1 VEVGDRVGLS
11 FPRPRAL
18 GLAPVVSTHEDDT
31 ELEFFEE
38 PQTLES
44 PDRPRRRIR
53 PGGGGGPRRPAPPPQ
68 GAVALARLAGLV
80 ALAIAVVVGLVFWV
94 GSCQGKS
101 KHDEYASYM
110 ANIRTIAQDSARTGD
125 AFANALGSPNLSLT
139 SLQAK
144 LDLWSREQQEAYNE
158 ALRLRPPASLQSAHQ
173 EVLAALQLRAIG
185 LAALSSSVAQAGSKS
200 SADVATDLAKQAQLL
215 TASDLVWTDLFHV
228 PATETLRSVGVT
240 GVIAPPSVFVANP
253 EVISATSFGTVY
265 DRLKSTT
272 SGGKVTGLHGSALVK
287 TEAVTGGGTVKQLST
302 STPNT
307 VDVSAN
313 LVFRVTFADSGNFQ
327 EVKIPVTL
335 SVNVAGKV
343 VTKKTQTVP
352 SILSQHQQTVSFGNL
367 NLPPSSFG
375 ANAHVHV
382 EIGKVPGEKRLDN
395 NSATYP
401 VFFSLS
407 TGG

>member
-1 VEVGDRVGLS
+1 MEVGDRVGLS
-11 FPRPRAL
+11 SPLARTL
-18 GLAPVVSTHEDDT
+18 GLARAVSTFDDET

-38 PQTLES
+38 PETRES
-44 PDRPRRRIR
+44 SRRPRRRIR
-53 PGGGGGPRRPAPPPQ
+53 PGGGDGPRRPAPPPP
-68 GAVALARLAGLV
+68 GAVALARLAGLI

-110 ANIRTIAQDSARTGD
+110 ASVRTIAQDSARTGA
-125 AFANALGSPNLSLT
+125 AFANALGAQNLSLT

-185 LAALSSSVAQAGSKS
+185 LAALSSSAAQASSKS
-200 SADVATDLAKQAQLL
+200 STDAAADLAKQAQLL

-228 PATETLRSVGVT
+228 PATETLRKAGVT
-240 GVIAPPSVFVANP
+240 GVIAPPSQFITNP
-253 EVISATSFGTVY
+253 EVFSANSFATVL
-265 DRLKSTT
+265 DRLKATT

-287 TEAVTGGGTVKQLST
+287 TEAVAGGTVKQLST

-313 LVFRVTFADSGNFQ
+313 LVFRVTFANSGNFP
-327 EVKIPVTL
+327 EVKVPVTL
-335 SVNVAGKV
+335 SVSVSGKV
-343 VTKKTQTVP
+343 VTKKTQTVA
-352 SILSQHQQTVSFGNL
+352 SIDSQHQQTVSFGNL
-367 NLPPSSFG
+367 DLPPSSFG

-382 EIGKVPGEKRLDN
+382 AVGKVPGEKRLDN

>member
-1 VEVGDRVGLS
+1 
-11 FPRPRAL
+11 
-18 GLAPVVSTHEDDT
+18 LAPVVSTYEEDS

-38 PQTLES
+38 PETLEA
-44 PDRPRRRIR
+44 PRPPRRRIR
-53 PGGGGGPRRPAPPPQ
+53 PGGGGPRRPAPPPP
-68 GAVALARLAGLV
+68 GAVALARLAGFV
-80 ALAIAVVVGLVFWV
+80 ALAIAVIVGLVFWV

-110 ANIRTIAQDSARTGD
+110 ANVRTIAQDSARTGA
-125 AFANALGSPNLSLT
+125 AFANALGSPSLSIT

-144 LDLWSREQQEAYNE
+144 LDLWSRQQQEAYDE

-185 LAALSSSVAQAGSKS
+185 LAGLSTALAQAGSKS
-200 SADVATDLAKQAQLL
+200 STEVANELARQAEVL
-215 TASDLVWTDLFHV
+215 TASDLVWTDLFHG
-228 PATETLRSVGVT
+228 PATETLTRAGVT
-240 GVIAPPSVFVANP
+240 GVIAPPSQFVTNP
-253 EVISATSFGTVY
+253 EVISANSFATVY
-265 DRLKSTT
+265 DRLQSTT

-287 TEAVTGGGTVKQLST
+287 TEAVAGGAVTTLST

-335 SVNVAGKV
+335 SVIVSGKV
-343 VTKKTQTVP
+343 VTKKTKIVP
-352 SILSQHQQTVSFGNL
+352 SILSQHQQSVSFGNL
-367 NLPPSSFG
+367 NLPTSAFG
-375 ANAHVHV
+375 ASAQVHV

-395 NSATYP
+395 NKATYP

-407 TGG
+407 SSG

>member
-1 VEVGDRVGLS
+1 
-11 FPRPRAL
+11 
-18 GLAPVVSTHEDDT
+18 VSTFEDDT

-38 PQTLES
+38 PETLES
-44 PDRPRRRIR
+44 PRRPRRRIR
-53 PGGGGGPRRPAPPPQ
+53 PGGGGPRRPAAPPP

-110 ANIRTIAQDSARTGD
+110 AKVQPIAQSSARTGA
-125 AFANALGSPNLSLT
+125 AFANALGSPSLSLT

-144 LDLWSREQQEAYNE
+144 LDLWSAQQQEAYNE

-173 EVLAALQLRAIG
+173 EVLATLQLRAIG
-185 LAALSSSVAQAGSKS
+185 LASLSSALAQAGSKS
-200 SADVATDLAKQAQLL
+200 STDVSNELAKQAQLL
-215 TASDLVWTDLFHV
+215 SASDLVWTNLFHV
-228 PATETLRSVGVT
+228 PATETLKRQGVT
-240 GVIAPPSVFVANP
+240 GVIAPPSQFVTNP
-253 EVISATSFGTVY
+253 EVISANSFGIVY

-272 SGGKVTGLHGSALVK
+272 TGGKVTGLHGSALVK
-287 TEAVTGGGTVKQLST
+287 TEAVAGGTVKPLST

-335 SVNVAGKV
+335 SVNVSGKD
-343 VTKKTQTVP
+343 VTKKTKIVP

-367 NLPPSSFG
+367 GLPPSAFG

-407 TGG
+407 SGG

>member
-11 FPRPRAL
+11 SPRARAL
-18 GLAPVVSTHEDDT
+18 GLAPIVSSYEDDT

-38 PQTLES
+38 PETLES
-44 PDRPRRRIR
+44 PRRPRRRIG
-53 PGGGGGPRRPAPPPQ
+53 PGGGGPRRPAPPPP
-68 GAVALARLAGLV
+68 GAVALARLAGFV

-101 KHDEYASYM
+101 RHDEYASYM
-110 ANIRTIAQDSARTGD
+110 ANVRPIAQDSAKTGA

-144 LDLWSREQQEAYNE
+144 LDLWSRQQQEAYNE
-158 ALRLRPPASLQSAHQ
+158 ALRLRPPATLQLAHQ

-185 LAALSSSVAQAGSKS
+185 LAGLSTALAEAGSKDS
-200 SADVATDLAKQAQLL
+200 TAVANDLAKQAQAL

-228 PATETLRSVGVT
+228 PATETLRRAGVT
-240 GVIAPPSVFVANP
+240 GVIAPPSAFVANP
-253 EVISATSFGTVY
+253 EVISANSFATVY

-287 TEAVTGGGTVKQLST
+287 TEAVAGGTVKQLST

-313 LVFRVTFADSGNFQ
+313 LIFRVTFADSGNFQ

-335 SVNVAGKV
+335 SVSVSGKV
-343 VTKKTQTVP
+343 VTKKIKIVP

-367 NLPPSSFG
+367 NLPPAAFG
-375 ANAHVHV
+375 ANAQVHV
-382 EIGKVPGEKRLDN
+382 EIAKVPGEKRIDN
-395 NSATYP
+395 NKATYP

-407 TGG
+407 SSG